1 MSTTKSAWNTTGVQP
16 NLEGGYDSW
25 PGTTTYEPEGVPD
38 PVWTAPASS
47 YPAGTPESEYEAAMT
62 VPVGTDPLSLGTTG
76 ALGGIYESG
85 GQGALANQAQGL
97 VSGLIGAGGDIGGYG
112 PQTAAGQAGRAGL
125 TSMILEGGLDPSD
138 FRTELGQ
145 NVQDQLGGVIGD
157 QGYMA
162 ATPMT
167 AEVQGALGGVIG
179 QQGQRPAHEATQQ
192 AQQQYDALI
201 QQGAQRPL
209 STSEQAML
217 QQLEQTIGSGG
228 QLPAHQMV
236 QQAQTQLQDLMV
248 QGQSRQ
254 LSPSELAM
262 VQQLEQTIA
271 SGGRLDQSTLAQT
284 SEQTLQDIIRASA
297 SAVAGQGGTLPQSAL
312 AQTSEQALQNI
323 IQQGWTQSEL
333 GVQSGQQI
341 ADLLAN
347 QGRLPEDLQREAM
360 QLEAARSP
368 LDALRQAQMAQ
379 GAAALAD
386 RGLVGSG
393 AGREYLEGLE
403 ERLAPQYTQAAQQI
417 AEQRRQAEDQRYSQA
432 LGLGAQRAGQIENLR
447 QQGLQSAIGE
457 AGRQTA
463 QQEQLQQQI
472 LQSALGQAGQQT
484 AQQEQLEQAERQQ
497 ALGQAGQYGLGL
509 GQQGQQQQQFGI
521 SQSQQLGTQ
530 QEQMRDARLSQA
542 MQQTGQYGLGLAG
555 QGQQQQQFAIGG
567 QQQLGAQQEQR
578 QDQNFQ
584 AAMQMGQ
591 ALGLSREEMQTTR
604 LGQAMQLAGSL
615 SEPEAAANRES
626 YIQGLMMAEGITE
639 PEARAQDQRMQW
651 AVQQATGMDAQRVQN
666 LLSTAS
672 TVNDYQAMLSDVA
685 LRSLDMNQDWHRFLA
700 EFGLQREQ
708 VMEAM
713 QMGRANAV
721 VQLLDLYARTGQTTS
736 TGYVPFDPDIARRFD

>member
-97 VSGLIGAGGDIGGYG
+97 VSGLIGTGGDIGGYG

-145 NVQDQLGGVIGD
+145 KVQGNLGHVINR
-157 QGYMA
+157 QGQMA
-162 ATPMT
+162 ANPMT
-167 AEVQGALGGVIG
+167 AQVQGALGGVIG

-209 STSEQAML
+209 SASEQAML
-217 QQLEQTIGSGG
+217 QQLEQTIASGG
-228 QLPAHQMV
+228 Q
-236 QQAQTQLQDLMV
+236 
-248 QGQSRQ
+248 
-254 LSPSELAM
+254 
-262 VQQLEQTIA
+262 
-271 SGGRLDQSTLAQT
+271 LDQSTLAQT

-312 AQTSEQALQNI
+312 AQTSEQALQDI

-368 LDALRQAQMAQ
+368 LDVMRRGQMAQ

-484 AQQEQLEQAERQQ
+484 AQQEQLEQVERQQ

-509 GQQGQQQQQFGI
+509 GQ
-521 SQSQQLGTQ
+521 
-530 QEQMRDARLSQA
+530 
-542 MQQTGQYGLGLAG
+542 

-591 ALGLSREEMQTTR
+591 TLGLSREEMQTTR

-713 QMGRANAV
+713 QMGRANV
-721 VQLLDLYARTGQTTS
+721 VMQLLDLYARTGQTTS
-736 TGYVPFDPDIARRFD
+736 TGYVPFDEDIARRFD

>member
-97 VSGLIGAGGDIGGYG
+97 VSGLIGTGGDIGGYG

-145 NVQDQLGGVIGD
+145 KVQGNLGHVINR
-157 QGYMA
+157 QGQMA
-162 ATPMT
+162 ANPMT
-167 AEVQGALGGVIG
+167 AQVQGALGGVIG

-209 STSEQAML
+209 SASEQAML
-217 QQLEQTIGSGG
+217 QQLEQTIASGG
-228 QLPAHQMV
+228 Q
-236 QQAQTQLQDLMV
+236 
-248 QGQSRQ
+248 
-254 LSPSELAM
+254 
-262 VQQLEQTIA
+262 
-271 SGGRLDQSTLAQT
+271 LDQSTLAQT

-312 AQTSEQALQNI
+312 AQTSEQALQDI

-368 LDALRQAQMAQ
+368 LDVMRRGQMAQ

-432 LGLGAQRAGQIENLR
+432 LGLGAQRAGHVETLG
-447 QQGLQSAIGE
+447 QQGFQSAIGE

-484 AQQEQLEQAERQQ
+484 APQEQLEQVERQQ

-509 GQQGQQQQQFGI
+509 GQ
-521 SQSQQLGTQ
+521 
-530 QEQMRDARLSQA
+530 
-542 MQQTGQYGLGLAG
+542 

-591 ALGLSREEMQTTR
+591 TLGLSREEMKTTR

-685 LRSLDMNQDWHRFLA
+685 LRSLDQNQDWHRFLA

-713 QMGRANAV
+713 QMGRANV
-721 VQLLDLYARTGQTTS
+721 VMQLLDLYARTGQTTS
-736 TGYVPFDPDIARRFD
+736 TGYVPFDEDIARRFD

>member
-97 VSGLIGAGGDIGGYG
+97 VSGLIGTGGDIGGYG

-145 NVQDQLGGVIGD
+145 NVQDQLGGVIAD

-162 ATPMT
+162 ANPMT
-167 AEVQGALGGVIG
+167 AQVQGALGGVIG

-192 AQQQYDALI
+192 AQQQYDALM
-201 QQGAQRPL
+201 QQGAVRPL
-209 STSEQAML
+209 SASERAML
-217 QQLEQTIGSGG
+217 QQLEQTIESGG
-228 QLPAHQMV
+228 Q
-236 QQAQTQLQDLMV
+236 
-248 QGQSRQ
+248 
-254 LSPSELAM
+254 
-262 VQQLEQTIA
+262 
-271 SGGRLDQSTLAQT
+271 LDQSTLAQT

-312 AQTSEQALQNI
+312 AQPSEQALQDV
-323 IQQGWTQSEL
+323 IQQGGTLPQSDL
-333 GVQSGQQI
+333 GVQTGQHI

-368 LDALRQAQMAQ
+368 LDVMRRAQTAQ

-509 GQQGQQQQQFGI
+509 GQQGQQQQQF
-521 SQSQQLGTQ
+521 
-530 QEQMRDARLSQA
+530 
-542 MQQTGQYGLGLAG
+542 
-555 QGQQQQQFAIGG
+555 AIGG

-591 ALGLSREEMQTTR
+591 ALGLSREEMQTSR
-604 LGQAMQLAGSL
+604 LGQAVQLAGSL

-685 LRSLDMNQDWHRFLA
+685 LRSLEQNQDWHRFLA

-713 QMGRANAV
+713 QMGRANV
-721 VQLLDLYARTGQTTS
+721 VMQLLDLYARTGQTTS
-736 TGYVPFDPDIARRFD
+736 TGYVPFDEDN

>member
-97 VSGLIGAGGDIGGYG
+97 VSGLIGTGGDIGGYG

-145 NVQDQLGGVIGD
+145 KVQGNLGHVINR
-157 QGYMA
+157 QGQMA
-162 ATPMT
+162 ANPMT
-167 AEVQGALGGVIG
+167 AQVQGALGGVIG

-209 STSEQAML
+209 SASEQAML
-217 QQLEQTIGSGG
+217 QQLEQTIASGG
-228 QLPAHQMV
+228 Q
-236 QQAQTQLQDLMV
+236 
-248 QGQSRQ
+248 
-254 LSPSELAM
+254 
-262 VQQLEQTIA
+262 
-271 SGGRLDQSTLAQT
+271 LDQSTLAQT

-312 AQTSEQALQNI
+312 AQTSEQALQDI

-368 LDALRQAQMAQ
+368 LDVMRRGQMAQ

-484 AQQEQLEQAERQQ
+484 AQQ
-497 ALGQAGQYGLGL
+497 
-509 GQQGQQQQQFGI
+509 
-521 SQSQQLGTQ
+521 
-530 QEQMRDARLSQA
+530 
-542 MQQTGQYGLGLAG
+542 
-555 QGQQQQQFAIGG
+555 
-567 QQQLGAQQEQR
+567 
-578 QDQNFQ
+578 
-584 AAMQMGQ
+584 
-591 ALGLSREEMQTTR
+591 
-604 LGQAMQLAGSL
+604 
-615 SEPEAAANRES
+615 
-626 YIQGLMMAEGITE
+626 
-639 PEARAQDQRMQW
+639 
-651 AVQQATGMDAQRVQN
+651 
-666 LLSTAS
+666 
-672 TVNDYQAMLSDVA
+672 
-685 LRSLDMNQDWHRFLA
+685 
-700 EFGLQREQ
+700 
-708 VMEAM
+708 
-713 QMGRANAV
+713 
-721 VQLLDLYARTGQTTS
+721 
-736 TGYVPFDPDIARRFD
+736 

>member
-97 VSGLIGAGGDIGGYG
+97 VSGLIGTGGDIGGYG

-162 ATPMT
+162 ANPMT
-167 AEVQGALGGVIG
+167 AQVQGALGGVIG
-179 QQGQRPAHEATQQ
+179 QQGERPAHEATQQ

-209 STSEQAML
+209 SASEQAML
-217 QQLEQTIGSGG
+217 QQLEQTIASGG
-228 QLPAHQMV
+228 QL
-236 QQAQTQLQDLMV
+236 
-248 QGQSRQ
+248 G
-254 LSPSELAM
+254 
-262 VQQLEQTIA
+262 
-271 SGGRLDQSTLAQT
+271 QSTLAQT
-284 SEQTLQDIIRASA
+284 SEQTLQDIIQASA

-341 ADLLAN
+341 IDLLAN

-368 LDALRQAQMAQ
+368 LDVMRRAQMAQ

-509 GQQGQQQQQFGI
+509 GQQGQQQQQF
-521 SQSQQLGTQ
+521 
-530 QEQMRDARLSQA
+530 
-542 MQQTGQYGLGLAG
+542 
-555 QGQQQQQFAIGG
+555 AIGG

-584 AAMQMGQ
+584 TAMQMGQ
-591 ALGLSREEMQTTR
+591 ALGLSREEMQTSR
-604 LGQAMQLAGSL
+604 LGQAVQLAGSL

-685 LRSLDMNQDWHRFLA
+685 LRSLDQNQDWHRFLA

-713 QMGRANAV
+713 QMGRANV
-721 VQLLDLYARTGQTTS
+721 VMQLLDLYARTGQTTS
-736 TGYVPFDPDIARRFD
+736 TGYVPFDEDN

>member
-97 VSGLIGAGGDIGGYG
+97 VSGLIGTGGDIGGYG

-162 ATPMT
+162 ANPMT
-167 AEVQGALGGVIG
+167 AQVQGALGGVIG
-179 QQGQRPAHEATQQ
+179 QQGERPAHEATQQ

-209 STSEQAML
+209 SASEQAML
-217 QQLEQTIGSGG
+217 QQLEQTIASGG
-228 QLPAHQMV
+228 QL
-236 QQAQTQLQDLMV
+236 
-248 QGQSRQ
+248 G
-254 LSPSELAM
+254 
-262 VQQLEQTIA
+262 
-271 SGGRLDQSTLAQT
+271 QSTLAQT
-284 SEQTLQDIIRASA
+284 SEQTLQDIIRAA
-297 SAVAGQGGTLPQSAL
+297 AAAVAGQGGTLPQSAL

-341 ADLLAN
+341 IDLLAN

-368 LDALRQAQMAQ
+368 LDVMRRAQMAQ

-509 GQQGQQQQQFGI
+509 GQQGQQQQQF
-521 SQSQQLGTQ
+521 
-530 QEQMRDARLSQA
+530 
-542 MQQTGQYGLGLAG
+542 
-555 QGQQQQQFAIGG
+555 AIGG

-584 AAMQMGQ
+584 TAMQMGQ
-591 ALGLSREEMQTTR
+591 ALGLSREEMQTSR
-604 LGQAMQLAGSL
+604 LGQAVQLAGSL

-685 LRSLDMNQDWHRFLA
+685 LRSLDQNQDWHRFLA

-713 QMGRANAV
+713 QMGRANV
-721 VQLLDLYARTGQTTS
+721 VMQLLDLYARTGQTTS
-736 TGYVPFDPDIARRFD
+736 TGYVPFDEDN

>member
-97 VSGLIGAGGDIGGYG
+97 VSGLIGTGGDVGGYG

-145 NVQDQLGGVIGD
+145 NVQDQLGGVIAD

-162 ATPMT
+162 ANPMT
-167 AEVQGALGGVIG
+167 AQVQGALGGVIG

-209 STSEQAML
+209 SASEQAML
-217 QQLEQTIGSGG
+217 QQLEQTIASGG
-228 QLPAHQMV
+228 Q
-236 QQAQTQLQDLMV
+236 
-248 QGQSRQ
+248 
-254 LSPSELAM
+254 
-262 VQQLEQTIA
+262 
-271 SGGRLDQSTLAQT
+271 LDQSTLAQT

-323 IQQGWTQSEL
+323 IQQGGTLPQSGL
-333 GVQSGQQI
+333 GVQTGQQI

-347 QGRLPEDLQREAM
+347 QGRLPEDRQREAM
-360 QLEAARSP
+360 QLEAARAP
-368 LDALRQAQMAQ
+368 LDVMRRAQMAQ

-432 LGLGAQRAGQIENLR
+432 LGLGAQRAGHVETLG
-447 QQGLQSAIGE
+447 QQGFQSAIGE

-472 LQSALGQAGQQT
+472 LESALGQAGQQT
-484 AQQEQLEQAERQQ
+484 AQQEQLEQTER
-497 ALGQAGQYGLGL
+497 LE
-509 GQQGQQQQQFGI
+509 
-521 SQSQQLGTQ
+521 T
-530 QEQMRDARLSQA
+530 
-542 MQQTGQYGLGLAG
+542 MQQTGQYGLGHAE
-555 QGQQQQQFAIGG
+555 QGQQQQRFAISG

-591 ALGLSREEMQTTR
+591 TLGLSREEMKTTR

-672 TVNDYQAMLSDVA
+672 TVSDYQAVLSDVA

-713 QMGRANAV
+713 QTGRANAV

-736 TGYVPFDPDIARRFD
+736 TGYVPFDEDIARRFD

>member
-97 VSGLIGAGGDIGGYG
+97 VSGLIGTGGDIGGYG

-162 ATPMT
+162 ANPMT
-167 AEVQGALGGVIG
+167 AQVQGALGGVIG

-192 AQQQYDALI
+192 AQQQYDALM
-201 QQGAQRPL
+201 QQGAVRPL
-209 STSEQAML
+209 SASERAML
-217 QQLEQTIGSGG
+217 QQLEQTIESGG
-228 QLPAHQMV
+228 Q
-236 QQAQTQLQDLMV
+236 
-248 QGQSRQ
+248 
-254 LSPSELAM
+254 
-262 VQQLEQTIA
+262 
-271 SGGRLDQSTLAQT
+271 LDQSTLAQT

-341 ADLLAN
+341 IDLLAN

-368 LDALRQAQMAQ
+368 LDVMRRAQMAQ

-484 AQQEQLEQAERQQ
+484 AQQEQLEQVERQQ

-509 GQQGQQQQQFGI
+509 GQ
-521 SQSQQLGTQ
+521 
-530 QEQMRDARLSQA
+530 
-542 MQQTGQYGLGLAG
+542 

-584 AAMQMGQ
+584 TAMQMGQ
-591 ALGLSREEMQTTR
+591 ALGLSREEMQTSR
-604 LGQAMQLAGSL
+604 LGQAVQLAGSL

-685 LRSLDMNQDWHRFLA
+685 LRSLDQNQDWHRFLA

-713 QMGRANAV
+713 QMGRANV
-721 VQLLDLYARTGQTTS
+721 VMQLLDLYARTGQTTS
-736 TGYVPFDPDIARRFD
+736 TGYVPFDEDIARRFD

>member
-97 VSGLIGAGGDIGGYG
+97 VSGLIGTGGDIGGYG

-145 NVQDQLGGVIGD
+145 KVQGNLGHVINR
-157 QGYMA
+157 QGQMA
-162 ATPMT
+162 ANPMT
-167 AEVQGALGGVIG
+167 AQVQGALGGVIG

-209 STSEQAML
+209 SASEQAML
-217 QQLEQTIGSGG
+217 QQLEQTIASGG
-228 QLPAHQMV
+228 Q
-236 QQAQTQLQDLMV
+236 
-248 QGQSRQ
+248 
-254 LSPSELAM
+254 
-262 VQQLEQTIA
+262 
-271 SGGRLDQSTLAQT
+271 LDQSTLAQT

-312 AQTSEQALQNI
+312 AQTSEQALQDI

-368 LDALRQAQMAQ
+368 LDVMRRGQMAQ

-484 AQQEQLEQAERQQ
+484 AQQEQLEQVERQQ

-509 GQQGQQQQQFGI
+509 GQ
-521 SQSQQLGTQ
+521 
-530 QEQMRDARLSQA
+530 
-542 MQQTGQYGLGLAG
+542 

-591 ALGLSREEMQTTR
+591 TLGLSREEMQTTR

-685 LRSLDMNQDWHRFLA
+685 LRSLDQNQDWHRFLA

-713 QMGRANAV
+713 QMGRANV
-721 VQLLDLYARTGQTTS
+721 VMQLLDLYARTGQTTS
-736 TGYVPFDPDIARRFD
+736 TGYVPFDEDIARRFD

>member
-97 VSGLIGAGGDIGGYG
+97 VSGLIGTGGDIGGYG

-162 ATPMT
+162 ANPMT
-167 AEVQGALGGVIG
+167 AQVQGALGGVIG
-179 QQGQRPAHEATQQ
+179 QQGERPAHEATQQ

-209 STSEQAML
+209 SASEQAML
-217 QQLEQTIGSGG
+217 QQLEQTIASGG
-228 QLPAHQMV
+228 QL
-236 QQAQTQLQDLMV
+236 
-248 QGQSRQ
+248 G
-254 LSPSELAM
+254 
-262 VQQLEQTIA
+262 
-271 SGGRLDQSTLAQT
+271 QSTLAQT
-284 SEQTLQDIIRASA
+284 SAQPLQDIIRASA
-297 SAVAGQGGTLPQSAL
+297 TALAGQGGTLPQSAL

-341 ADLLAN
+341 IDLLAN

-368 LDALRQAQMAQ
+368 LDVMRRAQMAQ

-509 GQQGQQQQQFGI
+509 GQQGQQQQQF
-521 SQSQQLGTQ
+521 
-530 QEQMRDARLSQA
+530 
-542 MQQTGQYGLGLAG
+542 
-555 QGQQQQQFAIGG
+555 AIGG

-584 AAMQMGQ
+584 TAMQMGQ
-591 ALGLSREEMQTTR
+591 ALGLSREEMQTSR
-604 LGQAMQLAGSL
+604 LGQAVQLAGSL

-685 LRSLDMNQDWHRFLA
+685 LRSLDQNQDWHRFLA

-713 QMGRANAV
+713 QMGRANV
-721 VQLLDLYARTGQTTS
+721 VMQLLDLYARTGQTTS
-736 TGYVPFDPDIARRFD
+736 TGYVPFDEDN

>member
-97 VSGLIGAGGDIGGYG
+97 VSGLIGTGGDIGGYG

-145 NVQDQLGGVIGD
+145 KVQGNLGHVINR
-157 QGYMA
+157 QGQMA
-162 ATPMT
+162 ANPMT
-167 AEVQGALGGVIG
+167 AQVQGALGGVIG

-209 STSEQAML
+209 SASEQAML
-217 QQLEQTIGSGG
+217 QQLEQTIASGG
-228 QLPAHQMV
+228 Q
-236 QQAQTQLQDLMV
+236 
-248 QGQSRQ
+248 
-254 LSPSELAM
+254 
-262 VQQLEQTIA
+262 
-271 SGGRLDQSTLAQT
+271 LDQSTLAQT

-312 AQTSEQALQNI
+312 AQTSEQALQDI

-368 LDALRQAQMAQ
+368 LDVMRRGQMAQ

-484 AQQEQLEQAERQQ
+484 AQQEQLEQVERQQ

-509 GQQGQQQQQFGI
+509 GQ
-521 SQSQQLGTQ
+521 
-530 QEQMRDARLSQA
+530 
-542 MQQTGQYGLGLAG
+542 

-591 ALGLSREEMQTTR
+591 TLGLSREEMQTTR

-672 TVNDYQAMLSDVA
+672 TVSDYQAVLSDVA

-713 QMGRANAV
+713 QMGRANV
-721 VQLLDLYARTGQTTS
+721 VMQLLDLYARTGQTTS
-736 TGYVPFDPDIARRFD
+736 TGYVPFDEDIARRFD

>member
-97 VSGLIGAGGDIGGYG
+97 VSGLIGTGGDIGGYG

-145 NVQDQLGGVIGD
+145 NVQDQLGGVIAD

-162 ATPMT
+162 ANPMT
-167 AEVQGALGGVIG
+167 AQVQGALGGVIG

-209 STSEQAML
+209 SASEQAML
-217 QQLEQTIGSGG
+217 QQLEQTIASGG
-228 QLPAHQMV
+228 Q
-236 QQAQTQLQDLMV
+236 
-248 QGQSRQ
+248 
-254 LSPSELAM
+254 
-262 VQQLEQTIA
+262 
-271 SGGRLDQSTLAQT
+271 LDQSTLAQT

-312 AQTSEQALQNI
+312 AQTSEQALQDI

-368 LDALRQAQMAQ
+368 LDVMRRAQMAQ

-484 AQQEQLEQAERQQ
+484 AQQEQLEQVERQQ

-509 GQQGQQQQQFGI
+509 GQ
-521 SQSQQLGTQ
+521 
-530 QEQMRDARLSQA
+530 
-542 MQQTGQYGLGLAG
+542 

-591 ALGLSREEMQTTR
+591 TLGLSREEMQTTR

-672 TVNDYQAMLSDVA
+672 TVSDYQAVLSDVA

-713 QMGRANAV
+713 QTGRANAV

-736 TGYVPFDPDIARRFD
+736 TGYVPFDEDIARRFD

>member
-97 VSGLIGAGGDIGGYG
+97 VSGLIGTGGDIGGYG

-162 ATPMT
+162 ANPMT
-167 AEVQGALGGVIG
+167 AQVQGALGGVIG
-179 QQGQRPAHEATQQ
+179 QQGERPAHEATQQ

-209 STSEQAML
+209 SASEQAML
-217 QQLEQTIGSGG
+217 QQLEQTIASGG
-228 QLPAHQMV
+228 QL
-236 QQAQTQLQDLMV
+236 
-248 QGQSRQ
+248 G
-254 LSPSELAM
+254 
-262 VQQLEQTIA
+262 
-271 SGGRLDQSTLAQT
+271 QSTLAQT

-341 ADLLAN
+341 IDLLAN

-368 LDALRQAQMAQ
+368 LDVMRRAQMAE

-417 AEQRRQAEDQRYSQA
+417 AEQRRQAENQRYSQA

-509 GQQGQQQQQFGI
+509 GQQGHQQH
-521 SQSQQLGTQ
+521 
-530 QEQMRDARLSQA
+530 
-542 MQQTGQYGLGLAG
+542 
-555 QGQQQQQFAIGG
+555 QFAIGG
-567 QQQLGAQQEQR
+567 QQQLGAQQEPR

-584 AAMQMGQ
+584 TAMQMGQ
-591 ALGLSREEMQTTR
+591 ALGLSREEMQTSR
-604 LGQAMQLAGSL
+604 LGQAVQLAGSL

-685 LRSLDMNQDWHRFLA
+685 LRSLDQNQDWHRFLA

-713 QMGRANAV
+713 QMGRANV
-721 VQLLDLYARTGQTTS
+721 VMQLLDLYARTGQTTS
-736 TGYVPFDPDIARRFD
+736 TGYVPFDEDIARRFD

>member
-25 PGTTTYEPEGVPD
+25 PGTTPYEPEGVPD

-97 VSGLIGAGGDIGGYG
+97 VSGLIGTGGDIGGYG

-162 ATPMT
+162 ANPMT
-167 AEVQGALGGVIG
+167 AQVQGALGGVIG
-179 QQGQRPAHEATQQ
+179 QQGERPAHEATQQ
-192 AQQQYDALI
+192 AQQQYNALI
-201 QQGAQRPL
+201 QQGAVRPL

-217 QQLEQTIGSGG
+217 QQLEQTIASGG
-228 QLPAHQMV
+228 QL
-236 QQAQTQLQDLMV
+236 
-248 QGQSRQ
+248 G
-254 LSPSELAM
+254 
-262 VQQLEQTIA
+262 
-271 SGGRLDQSTLAQT
+271 QSTLAQT
-284 SEQTLQDIIRASA
+284 SEQTLQDIIQASA

-341 ADLLAN
+341 IDLLAN

-368 LDALRQAQMAQ
+368 LDVMRRAQMAQ

-463 QQEQLQQQI
+463 QQEQLQHQI
-472 LQSALGQAGQQT
+472 LQRALGQAGQQT

-509 GQQGQQQQQFGI
+509 GQQGQQQQQF
-521 SQSQQLGTQ
+521 
-530 QEQMRDARLSQA
+530 
-542 MQQTGQYGLGLAG
+542 
-555 QGQQQQQFAIGG
+555 AIGG

-584 AAMQMGQ
+584 TAMQMGQ
-591 ALGLSREEMQTTR
+591 ALGLSREEMQTSR
-604 LGQAMQLAGSL
+604 LGQAVQLAGSL
-615 SEPEAAANRES
+615 SEPAAAANRES

-685 LRSLDMNQDWHRFLA
+685 LRSLDQNQDWHRFLA

-713 QMGRANAV
+713 QMGRANV
-721 VQLLDLYARTGQTTS
+721 VMQLLDLYARTGQTTS
-736 TGYVPFDPDIARRFD
+736 TGYVPFDEDN

>member
-97 VSGLIGAGGDIGGYG
+97 VSGLIGTGGDIGGYG

-145 NVQDQLGGVIGD
+145 NVQDQLGGVIAD

-162 ATPMT
+162 ANPMT
-167 AEVQGALGGVIG
+167 AQVQGALGGVIG

-192 AQQQYDALI
+192 AQQQYDALM
-201 QQGAQRPL
+201 QQGAVRPL
-209 STSEQAML
+209 SASERAML
-217 QQLEQTIGSGG
+217 QQLEQTIESGG
-228 QLPAHQMV
+228 Q
-236 QQAQTQLQDLMV
+236 
-248 QGQSRQ
+248 
-254 LSPSELAM
+254 
-262 VQQLEQTIA
+262 
-271 SGGRLDQSTLAQT
+271 LDQSTLAQT

-341 ADLLAN
+341 IDLLAN

-368 LDALRQAQMAQ
+368 LDVMRRAQMAQ

-484 AQQEQLEQAERQQ
+484 AQQEQLEQVERQQ

-509 GQQGQQQQQFGI
+509 GQ
-521 SQSQQLGTQ
+521 
-530 QEQMRDARLSQA
+530 
-542 MQQTGQYGLGLAG
+542 

-591 ALGLSREEMQTTR
+591 TLGLSREEMQTTR

-672 TVNDYQAMLSDVA
+672 TVSDYQAVLSDVA

-713 QMGRANAV
+713 QMGRANV
-721 VQLLDLYARTGQTTS
+721 VMQLLDLYARTGQTTS
-736 TGYVPFDPDIARRFD
+736 TGYVPFDEDIARRFD

>member
-97 VSGLIGAGGDIGGYG
+97 VSGLIGTGGDIGGYG

-145 NVQDQLGGVIGD
+145 KVQGNLGHVINR
-157 QGYMA
+157 QGQMA
-162 ATPMT
+162 ANPMT
-167 AEVQGALGGVIG
+167 AQVQGALGGVIG

-209 STSEQAML
+209 SASEQAML
-217 QQLEQTIGSGG
+217 QQLEQTIASGG
-228 QLPAHQMV
+228 Q
-236 QQAQTQLQDLMV
+236 
-248 QGQSRQ
+248 
-254 LSPSELAM
+254 
-262 VQQLEQTIA
+262 
-271 SGGRLDQSTLAQT
+271 LDQSTLAQT

-312 AQTSEQALQNI
+312 AQHSEQALQDV
-323 IQQGWTQSEL
+323 IQQGGTLPQSDL
-333 GVQSGQQI
+333 GVQTGQHI

-368 LDALRQAQMAQ
+368 LDVMRRAQTAQ

-432 LGLGAQRAGQIENLR
+432 LGLGAQRAGHVETLG
-447 QQGLQSAIGE
+447 QQGFQSAIGE

-472 LQSALGQAGQQT
+472 LESALGQAGQQT
-484 AQQEQLEQAERQQ
+484 AQQEQLEQTER
-497 ALGQAGQYGLGL
+497 LE
-509 GQQGQQQQQFGI
+509 
-521 SQSQQLGTQ
+521 T
-530 QEQMRDARLSQA
+530 
-542 MQQTGQYGLGLAG
+542 MQQTGQYGLGHAE
-555 QGQQQQQFAIGG
+555 QGQQQQRFAISG
-567 QQQLGAQQEQR
+567 QQQLGAQQDQA
-578 QDQNFQ
+578 QDQRFQ
-584 AAMQMGQ
+584 TAMQMGQ
-591 ALGLSREEMQTTR
+591 ALGLSREEMQTSR
-604 LGQAMQLAGSL
+604 LGQAVQQAGTMSAQE
-615 SEPEAAANRES
+615 SNARQNR
-626 YIQGLMMAEGITE
+626 YIQSVMAGEGITE
-639 PEARAQDQRMQW
+639 QEARAQDQRMQM
-651 AVQQATGMDAQRVQN
+651 AVQTATGLDAQMVQN
-666 LLSTAS
+666 LLNTA
-672 TVNDYQAMLSDVA
+672 TTTTGRQQVLGNLAA
-685 LRSLDMNQDWHRFLA
+685 KSLDQNMHWNQFLA
-700 EFGLQREQ
+700 QFGLDRTVAQHDIQNRRLDRILPLLE
-708 VMEAM
+708 VYTRTM
-713 QMGRANAV
+713 QGLG
-721 VQLLDLYARTGQTTS
+721 QGYTFHDPERTGYMQDIVRNYLQTPDVTAADLD
-736 TGYVPFDPDIARRFD
+736 DPDKRGGTEGTMW

>member
-97 VSGLIGAGGDIGGYG
+97 VSGLIGTGGDVGGYG

-162 ATPMT
+162 ANPMT
-167 AEVQGALGGVIG
+167 AQVQGALGGVIG

-192 AQQQYDALI
+192 AQQQYNALI

-209 STSEQAML
+209 SASEQAML
-217 QQLEQTIGSGG
+217 QQLEQPIASGG
-228 QLPAHQMV
+228 QL
-236 QQAQTQLQDLMV
+236 
-248 QGQSRQ
+248 G
-254 LSPSELAM
+254 
-262 VQQLEQTIA
+262 
-271 SGGRLDQSTLAQT
+271 QSTLAQT
-284 SEQTLQDIIRASA
+284 SEQTLQDIIQASA

-312 AQTSEQALQNI
+312 AQHSEQALQDV
-323 IQQGWTQSEL
+323 IQQGGTLPQSDL
-333 GVQSGQQI
+333 GVQTGQHI

-368 LDALRQAQMAQ
+368 LDVMRRAQTAQ

-432 LGLGAQRAGQIENLR
+432 LGLGAQRAGHVETLG
-447 QQGLQSAIGE
+447 QQGFQSAIGE

-472 LQSALGQAGQQT
+472 LESALGQAGQQT
-484 AQQEQLEQAERQQ
+484 AQQEQLEQTER
-497 ALGQAGQYGLGL
+497 LE
-509 GQQGQQQQQFGI
+509 
-521 SQSQQLGTQ
+521 T
-530 QEQMRDARLSQA
+530 
-542 MQQTGQYGLGLAG
+542 MQQTGQYGLGHAE
-555 QGQQQQQFAIGG
+555 QGQQQQRFAISG

-591 ALGLSREEMQTTR
+591 TLGLSREEMKTTR

-672 TVNDYQAMLSDVA
+672 TVSDYQAVLSDVA

-713 QMGRANAV
+713 QMGRANV
-721 VQLLDLYARTGQTTS
+721 VMQLLDLYARTGQTTS
-736 TGYVPFDPDIARRFD
+736 TGYVPFDEDIARRFD